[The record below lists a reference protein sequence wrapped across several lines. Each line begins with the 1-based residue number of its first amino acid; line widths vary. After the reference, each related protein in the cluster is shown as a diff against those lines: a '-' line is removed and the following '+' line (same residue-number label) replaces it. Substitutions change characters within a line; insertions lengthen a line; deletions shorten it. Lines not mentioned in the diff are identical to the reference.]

1 MGLLTLIG
9 FAVVIAGFALLVQGI
24 QRQQGGLGS
33 LGVLLVAAGVVI
45 AIFSRAF
52 VIIGPG
58 QVGVVFNIFSGVQ
71 DKERGEGLQIILP
84 VLQQVEKFSAREQEL
99 TFASENNDD
108 IDALSQ
114 EGLSIGID
122 ATIRYQIIRD
132 QASTIYQTLGK
143 DGDYQTTLIRPQVR
157 SIIRNAVAKY
167 KAVDLI
173 STKRT
178 ELESDITTALNESLR
193 KGNIT
198 LIEVLLRD
206 VRIPRSVSEAIEQKQ
221 TAEQQVAIEENRKL
235 QAEIAAKR
243 AKTIAEGERDAA
255 IARAQGEAEAL
266 SLRGKAIRENPE
278 IIQLEIAQKLS
289 PSIQTIMLPSEGNF
303 LLDVGGLMGQPA
315 KGLSNKPT
323 SSTSNNQ

>member
-9 FAVVIAGFALLVQGI
+9 FAIVIAGLALLVQGI

-33 LGVLLVAAGVVI
+33 LGVLLVIAGIVV
-45 AIFSRAF
+45 AIVSRSF
-52 VIIGPG
+52 VIIGAG
-58 QVGVVFNIFSGVQ
+58 EVGVVFNIFSGVQ

-84 VLQQVEKFSAREQEL
+84 VLQQVEKFSAREQAL
-99 TFASENNDD
+99 TFAAENSDD
-108 IDALSQ
+108 IDALSE

-132 QASTIYQTLGK
+132 QASAIYQTLGK
-143 DGDYQTTLIRPQVR
+143 DGEYQLTLIRPQVR

-178 ELESDITTALNESLR
+178 ELELDVTTALRTSLE

-221 TAEQQVAIEENRKL
+221 TAEQQVAIEENLKL
-235 QAEIAAKR
+235 QAQIAAQR

-255 IARAQGEAEAL
+255 IAIAQGEAEAL
-266 SLRGKAIRENPE
+266 TLRGEAIRKNPE
-278 IIQLEIAQKLS
+278 IIQLEIAQKLA

-315 KGLSNKPT
+315 KGLNNKPAN
-323 SSTSNNQ
+323 STSNNQ

>member
-9 FAVVIAGFALLVQGI
+9 FAIVIAGFALLIQGI

-33 LGVLLVAAGVVI
+33 LGVLLAVVGISI
-45 AIFSRAF
+45 AILSRAF

-84 VLQQVEKFSAREQEL
+84 VLQQVEKFSAREQAL
-99 TFASENNDD
+99 TFASENQDD
-108 IDALSQ
+108 IEALSQ

-132 QASTIYQTLGK
+132 EASSIYQTLGK
-143 DGDYQTTLIRPQVR
+143 DGEYQLTLIRPQVR

-178 ELESDITTALNESLR
+178 ELESDITSALDISL
-193 KGNIT
+193 KTGNIT

-235 QAEIAAKR
+235 QAEIAARR

-255 IARAQGEAEAL
+255 IAKAQGEAEAL

-303 LLDVGGLMGQPA
+303 LLDVGGLMGQPS
-315 KGLSNKPT
+315 KGLSNKPA
-323 SSTSNNQ
+323 SGAAKSQ